1 MIEMHKFRV
10 GQIVQFRPNRNEIVH
25 AARGTYEVI
34 KQLPHNGREYEYRIK
49 SAHEEHVRSATESQL
64 TSM

>member
-1 MIEMHKFRV
+1 MIEMHKFSV
-10 GQIVQFRPNRNEIVH
+10 GQIVQFRPDRNEIAH
-25 AARGTYEVI
+25 AAKGPYEVI
-34 KQLPHNGREYEYRIK
+34 KQLPHNGGEYEYRIK